1 VATRDDV
8 RRIAL
13 SLDGVTEGPD
23 DFRFAVGG
31 RPLAWPWLERTD
43 PRKARIPNARVM
55 AVRLASEFDKDPLIA
70 TDPAVFFTE
79 PHYDGYPAILVR
91 LASIDVELLGE
102 LVRDAWR
109 IQAPKALVRS
119 WDGSPPSR

>member
-1 VATRDDV
+1 VVTREDV

-23 DFRFAVGG
+23 EFRFSVGG
-31 RPLAWPWLERTD
+31 RPIAWPWLERLG
-43 PRKARIPNARVM
+43 PRKARVPNARVM

-70 TDPAVFFTE
+70 MNPAVFFTE

-91 LASIDVELLGE
+91 L
-102 LVRDAWR
+102 DAVDESLFTTLQTDAR
-109 IQAPKALVRS
+109 RLRVPKPRRRTMTA
-119 WDGSPPSR
+119 

>member
-91 LASIDVELLGE
+91 LDAVDEALLTT
-102 LVRDAWR
+102 LLTDAWR
-109 IQAPKALVRS
+109 LRVRKPRRRTKS
-119 WDGSPPSR
+119 G

>member
-1 VATRDDV
+1 MATRDDV

-91 LASIDVELLGE
+91 LEEIGVAELEELLAE
-102 LVRDAWR
+102 AWLTR
-109 IQAPKALVRS
+109 APKRLAEAFLDERA
-119 WDGSPPSR
+119 